1 MPLAPTTKAGRLS
14 ASPTAIWIFT
24 DGKSRTPSNP
34 SVTALEELGAK
45 IINGWSIMQTWTYPD
60 RVGEKQRKPRTQAAL
75 KSIDSNR
82 FMRAPN
88 PFSNSQI
95 LKAKNE
101 CKEAELQGKKMS
113 PFHVKAEK

>member
-1 MPLAPTTKAGRLS
+1 
-14 ASPTAIWIFT
+14 
-24 DGKSRTPSNP
+24 
-34 SVTALEELGAK
+34 
-45 IINGWSIMQTWTYPD
+45 MQPWPYPD

-75 KSIDSNR
+75 QSMDSNR

-95 LKAKNE
+95 KVKNE

-113 PFHVKAEK
+113 PILVKAEK

>member
-1 MPLAPTTKAGRLS
+1 MPLALTTKAGRLS
-14 ASPTAIWIFT
+14 ASPTAMWMFT

-34 SVTALEELGAK
+34 SVMALAELGAK
-45 IINGWSIMQTWTYPD
+45 IINGWSLMQPWPYPD

-75 KSIDSNR
+75 QSMDSNR

-95 LKAKNE
+95 
-101 CKEAELQGKKMS
+101 QS
-113 PFHVKAEK
+113 EKRV